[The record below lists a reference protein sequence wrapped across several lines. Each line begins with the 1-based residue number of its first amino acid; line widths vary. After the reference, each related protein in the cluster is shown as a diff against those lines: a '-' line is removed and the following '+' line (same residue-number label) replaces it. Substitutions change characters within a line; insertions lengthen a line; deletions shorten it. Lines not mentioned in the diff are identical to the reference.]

1 MEKIGAGGGGREK
14 AREGKGEERRGEERR
29 GEERRGEERTMPEIQ
44 THAASPKITIGHDM

>member
-1 MEKIGAGGGGREK
+1 MEKIGAEGGGREK

-29 GEERRGEERTMPEIQ
+29 GEERTMPKIQ